1 MSWLDKVRGVW
12 LGTPQEQQQVDK
24 RVTQMLEAK
33 RSTIQEGSLEER
45 VESLDAKVQEKE
57 YEVKRFEKLALECLQ
72 RGDDVGA
79 KSFLAQKNKATGER
93 NMLQQQYV
101 NARAQLDAQ
110 QRAASHLHDAV
121 LLEQGADQ
129 LKVTTEA
136 VDQVDLTGAIN
147 TMRMA
152 NEKMEMQSQML
163 TMPILGG
170 TNTVVEQYKVDE
182 ELEALK
188 AKMLPELP
196 QVPQHHVN
204 GAKEPLKK
212 AN

>member
-1 MSWLDKVRGVW
+1 MSWLDRVRGVW
-12 LGTPQEQQQVDK
+12 LGTPQEQQQVDN
-24 RVTQMLEAK
+24 RVKQLIEQK

-57 YEVKRFEKLALECLQ
+57 HEVKKFESKALECLQ

-79 KSFLAQKNKATGER
+79 KSFLAQKNKATSER
-93 NMLQQQYV
+93 NILQQQYV

-110 QRAASHLHDAV
+110 QRAQSHLHDAV
-121 LLEQGADQ
+121 LLEQGAEQ

-152 NEKMEMQSQML
+152 NEKMEMQTQML
-163 TMPILGG
+163 TMPILSG

-188 AKMLPELP
+188 AKMMPVFPE
-196 QVPQHHVN
+196 VPQHQV